1 MKKTLL
7 TAITLSLGLSA
18 STMSFATPQ
27 GAITPLPDDLS
38 KTRPIELCAVYAEH
52 NEADQK
58 RIFDRLD
65 SLNLL
70 SHKDYDLV
78 KEKRIETGST
88 MCGMYMGLGKPLDE
102 QGMQIRPMVY
112 KVVHIY
118 PDQYVVTQS
127 GVVMEIH
134 ERIEGQLPPT
144 LYQPMPDV
152 VPPPVAPRTR

>member
-1 MKKTLL
+1 MKKSLL
-7 TAITLSLGLSA
+7 TAISLSLGLGA
-18 STMSFATPQ
+18 STMTHAAPQ
-27 GAITPLPDDLS
+27 GAATPLPEDLS
-38 KTRPIELCAVYAEH
+38 KTRPIELCVVYPDH

-58 RIFDRLD
+58 RIFQRLD

-70 SHKDYDLV
+70 SHNDYDLV
-78 KEKRIETGST
+78 KQNRIEIGST
-88 MCGMYMGLGKPLDE
+88 MCGMYMGLGKPLNE

-118 PDQYVVTQS
+118 PDKYVVTQS

-134 ERIEGQLPPT
+134 ERVEGQLPPT
-144 LYQPMPDV
+144 LHQPMPDV